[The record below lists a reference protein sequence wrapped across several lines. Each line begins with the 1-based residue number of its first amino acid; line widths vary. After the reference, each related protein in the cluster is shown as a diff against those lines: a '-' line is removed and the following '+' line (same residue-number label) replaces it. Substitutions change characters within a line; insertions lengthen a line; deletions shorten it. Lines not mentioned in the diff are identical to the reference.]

1 MITLLDILISNA
13 SNLQNQCIAT
23 YVPVEAK
30 IFSQKQENTFHLR
43 CVSGTAAHPMA
54 LNASVS
60 VLEMIYTGNPHTF
73 SSVRL
78 ISMFI
83 VRF

>member
-1 MITLLDILISNA
+1 MITLLDILIPNT
-13 SNLQNQCIAT
+13 SNLQNQCIET

-30 IFSQKQENTFHLR
+30 IFSQEQENTFHLR
-43 CVSGTAAHPMA
+43 CVTGTVARPVA

-60 VLEMIYTGNPHTF
+60 VSEMIYTGNPHIF

-78 ISMFI
+78 ISMLI